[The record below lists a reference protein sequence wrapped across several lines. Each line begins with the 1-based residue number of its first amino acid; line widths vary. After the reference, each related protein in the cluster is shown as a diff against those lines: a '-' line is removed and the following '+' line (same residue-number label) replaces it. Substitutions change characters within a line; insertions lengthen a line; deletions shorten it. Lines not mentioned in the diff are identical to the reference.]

1 MSDNKCLILTGKG
14 MPEYVWTCL
23 CWISLEISGFVRAF
37 MSGLYVIWFP
47 KIFFLFSNV
56 ISCLFEQV
64 FAFLLIVLQ
73 EWQHFT
79 IYTTTLHCCAWQQGR
94 WEFDPSKM
102 PGHLLLRADY
112 MRSRESHFPPCHF
125 VIHFLLT
132 SKAGYHPIKTHFMCY
147 VCHVI

>member
-47 KIFFLFSNV
+47 KIFSFFLMSYHA
-56 ISCLFEQV
+56 CLNK
-64 FAFLLIVLQ
+64 FLLFCWLCCRSGS
-73 EWQHFT
+73 T
-79 IYTTTLHCCAWQQGR
+79 SRSTPLHCTCCAWQQGR